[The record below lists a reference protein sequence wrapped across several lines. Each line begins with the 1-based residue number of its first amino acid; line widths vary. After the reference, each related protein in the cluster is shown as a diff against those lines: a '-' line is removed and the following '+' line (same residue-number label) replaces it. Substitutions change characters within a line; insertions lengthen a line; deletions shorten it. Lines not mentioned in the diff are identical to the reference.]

1 MTNHKILHIFTP
13 THWKIRSKVMAL
25 VITVVLLSAIGLT
38 AFTYVAISRSS
49 IQTKGEALIEL
60 SHQTLERAADIISS
74 QVDNLQT
81 LALSPSVIEAVKTA
95 NRAYQGR
102 DQAQLNAEIAELD
115 QGWQAE
121 SPTLEPLVAQIA
133 ANPVSDQFRA
143 FVQTFPDQV
152 EVFAT
157 DIQGV
162 NVAMTDRTGDYLQAD
177 EEWWQ
182 QAFNNGQGAN
192 FISQVEY
199 DDSTKTW
206 AVDIGVPIRAE
217 TGGEVIGVLRGT
229 INIASVFKPLSRVAV
244 GQTGHAALLD
254 RNGIILYASN
264 PNLLMQPAPESI
276 ISAVQ
281 NNTDGWR
288 DDLTDL
294 DQNPAVIAFD
304 HLENEHGELLGWVVL
319 TDQDIAEIEA
329 PVRQLLWVNLLVAGG
344 VILVLGVVGFFIAN
358 SLAGPLII
366 ATRQAQQLARGDI
379 TADTTAT
386 ASYLHRRDETGD
398 LLRAF
403 GNLRAYVQE
412 MADTAG
418 RLANGDLTIEVRP
431 HSEKD
436 VLGNAFARMI
446 TSLRELIRAV
456 TENALNVNASS
467 EELANISAQAGQ
479 ASSQI
484 TLTIQQ
490 LAAGASQQT
499 ESVMTAVSMVEQ
511 VSHAIDGVAKGAQ
524 EQAAAV
530 ARSNEATA
538 RITGSIRQVTSTI
551 DKIEIVREKVGQST
565 HKVHEMG
572 KHSRQI
578 GSIIETIDEIASQTN
593 LLALNA
599 AIEAAR
605 AGEHGKGFAVVADE
619 VRKLAERSG
628 SATQEIQQLIET
640 VQRVV
645 QEAVDAMEAAALE
658 VDTQVEQISA
668 AARDME
674 NSSGELVEVMETVS
688 AVVEEN
694 SASAEEMSA
703 SSDSVREAIDSIAGV
718 SEENSAAAQEV
729 NASSEEMSAQVA
741 EVNHAAQELSKLA
754 AALQELVTRFKLTD
768 AAASPLESA
777 PRLAPAPEPVRVNGA
792 KIRNGVAGR

>member
-1 MTNHKILHIFTP
+1 MANQKTLHIFTP
-13 THWKIRSKVMAL
+13 THWKIRSKLVGL
-25 VITVVLLSAIGLT
+25 VITVVLLSVIGLT
-38 AFTYVAISRSS
+38 IFTYMAVSKNS
-49 IQTKGEALIEL
+49 IETKGGDLVEL
-60 SHQTLERAADIISS
+60 SHQTLELAAGIISGH
-74 QVDNLQT
+74 VNNLQT
-81 LALSPSVIEAVKTA
+81 LALSPAVIEAVKTA
-95 NRAYQGR
+95 NQAYQGR
-102 DQAQLNAEIAELD
+102 DQAQLDAEIAELD
-115 QGWQAE
+115 QGWQDE
-121 SPTLEPLVAQIA
+121 SPTIEPLVGQIA

-157 DIQGV
+157 DIQGL

-177 EEWWQ
+177 EKWWQ

-192 FISQVEY
+192 FISEVEY
-199 DDSTKTW
+199 DDSVQTW

-217 TGGEVIGVLRGT
+217 VDGQVIGILRGT
-229 INIASVFKPLSRVAV
+229 VNISSVFEPLSRVTV
-244 GQTGHAALLD
+244 GKTGHAALLD
-254 RNGIILYASN
+254 RNGTILYADN
-264 PNLLMQPAPESI
+264 PNLLMQPAPEGI
-276 ISAVQ
+276 TTAIQ
-281 NNTDGWR
+281 NNASGWR
-288 DDLTDL
+288 DDLADL
-294 DQNPAVIAFD
+294 DQNPAVIAYN
-304 HLENEHGELLGWVVL
+304 HLEGKRGELLGWVIL
-319 TDQDIAEIEA
+319 IDQDIAEIEA
-329 PVRQLLWVNLLVAGG
+329 PVRQLLWINLLVAGG
-344 VILVLGVVGFFIAN
+344 VILVLSAFGFIIAN
-358 SLAGPLII
+358 SLAKPLVI
-366 ATRQAQQLARGDI
+366 ATRQAQQLAQGDI

-386 ASYLHRRDETGD
+386 ASYLQRRDETGD

-418 RLANGDLTIEVRP
+418 RLANGDLTIEVRS

-436 VLGNAFARMI
+436 VLGTAFARMI
-446 TSLRELIRAV
+446 ANLRELIRAV

-479 ASSQI
+479 ASNQI

-511 VSHAIDGVAKGAQ
+511 VSHAITGVAKGAQ

-538 RITGSIRQVTSTI
+538 RITESIRQVTSTI
-551 DKIEIVREKVGQST
+551 DKIEIVRDKVGQST

-674 NSSGELVEVMETVS
+674 SSSGELVEVMETVS

-754 AALQELVTRFKLTD
+754 AALQQLVTRFKLAD
-768 AAASPLESA
+768 AAQPPLEST
-777 PRLAPAPEPVRVNGA
+777 PRLVPATEPVRVNGA